1 MLILNA
7 MASPTN
13 SEGLEWSFG
22 VDTFINSE
30 SKAKGL
36 NQLSMSYEMPNG
48 FYFGQS
54 LYSGFFGKG
63 DGLFVGGIDF
73 GKRFK
78 LKNKRLISLGAYLGG
93 GGGGGQVSGDG
104 TMIKPHISLEFPYNN
119 FTAGV
124 GISAISIDG
133 SDISSPALS
142 YYIRKPFNIST
153 GPMPFAKANIK

>member
-7 MASPTN
+7 MASPAN

-30 SKAKGL
+30 SKAKSL

-93 GGGGGQVSGDG
+93 GGGGGQVSGD
-104 TMIKPHISLEFPYNN
+104 
-119 FTAGV
+119 
-124 GISAISIDG
+124 
-133 SDISSPALS
+133 
-142 YYIRKPFNIST
+142 
-153 GPMPFAKANIK
+153 